1 MAHTLKN
8 VSRCLVSLRGNSGE
22 TWHIPPNASIEVPDF
37 EVSDNAMLHK
47 LKGLRLLGV
56 DISADANRHEHPDTK
71 RRESDDDDEDRGK
84 KTRAKR

>member
-47 LKGLRLLGV
+47 LKGLRLPGEGP
-56 DISADANRHEHPDTK
+56 ADAKRSEPLDAKGHE
-71 RRESDDDDEDRGK
+71 SDDDEDRSK
-84 KTRAKR
+84 KARTKR